1 VIIFDEKIVGIWFLS
16 TIPNKQDWLAAVRE
30 IEPDAKY
37 ELTYRFRY
45 YKDDKP
51 FDSED
56 KKNWYQGQLTGTRLY
71 VIAAMRSVGNKLAG
85 VAHQPLY
92 EVMNDRGVNQ
102 FMRDFE
108 KQPWAFAR
116 RMSQEEAQK
125 EGLL

>member
-1 VIIFDEKIVGIWFLS
+1 MIIFDEKIVGVWFLS
-16 TIPNKQDWLAAVRE
+16 TIKNKQDWLAAVRE

-37 ELTYRFRY
+37 ELVYRFRY

-51 FDSED
+51 YDSAD
-56 KKNWYQGQLTGTRLY
+56 TKNWYKGEITGTRSY
-71 VIAAMRSVGNKLAG
+71 VIAAIRSVAAKLAW
-85 VAHQPLY
+85 AARQPLY
-92 EVMNDRGVNQ
+92 EVMNDRGLNQ

-116 RMSQEEAQK
+116 MMSKEEMAK